1 MEFNRHTGEGRI
13 SELTGKNDSALGSD
27 IFIRTAGWNRAAQ
40 ADVAAAAKDTL
51 DVLNAYSD
59 GVNSYINGRSK
70 NDLALEYLLLKLK
83 GVSIPFENWKPV
95 DSLAW
100 GKVMAWSLSGNMSD
114 ELERTMLYEK
124 LGPDAHDMV
133 DNYYAPPYPFDQ
145 RPTIVGAEDFSG
157 SVQAPRVDAGIQPA
171 IDLSNVQTT
180 L

>member
-40 ADVAAAAKDTL
+40 ADVAAAPKDTL

-59 GVNSYINGRSK
+59 GVNSYINGRSQ

-100 GKVMAWSLSGNMSD
+100 GKVMARSEEHTS
-114 ELERTMLYEK
+114 ELQSPDHLVCRLLLEK
-124 LGPDAHDMV
+124 KTT
-133 DNYYAPPYPFDQ
+133 Y
-145 RPTIVGAEDFSG
+145 
-157 SVQAPRVDAGIQPA
+157 
-171 IDLSNVQTT
+171 IDTQV
-180 L
+180 